1 MQKSVTFVRRCLEPG
16 FKKPKTTTKLFQ
28 IEHNSSWLHFTTSND
43 LTPQFF
49 VFVEGY
55 PEKQEEE
62 TLEKWR
68 ERCREKEKSVVLNAG
83 KLLMDSNQD
92 NFETVNIV
100 LTGRVPTIKFLH
112 KKTGI
117 KCDLTFKVRDVT

>member
-1 MQKSVTFVRRCLEPG
+1 MF
-16 FKKPKTTTKLFQ
+16 
-28 IEHNSSWLHFTTSND
+28 HFS
-43 LTPQFF
+43 
-49 VFVEGY
+49 EGY

-83 KLLMDSNQD
+83 KLLRDSNQE
-92 NFETVNIV
+92 NFANVNIV
-100 LTGRVPTIKFLH
+100 LEARVPTIKFVH

-117 KCDLTFKVRDVT
+117 KCDLSFKVR

>member
-1 MQKSVTFVRRCLEPG
+1 MLTFYDQQCL
-16 FKKPKTTTKLFQ
+16 FRLQFYSLFCNN
-28 IEHNSSWLHFTTSND
+28 HSFD
-43 LTPQFF
+43 LA
-49 VFVEGY
+49 EGY

-92 NFETVNIV
+92 NFETVNLV

-117 KCDLTFKVRDVT
+117 KCDLTFKVRDVGSIPVFGDHSKIILT

>member
-1 MQKSVTFVRRCLEPG
+1 MTPNFVT
-16 FKKPKTTTKLFQ
+16 T
-28 IEHNSSWLHFTTSND
+28 I
-43 LTPQFF
+43 FF
-49 VFVEGY
+49 VSAEGY

-92 NFETVNIV
+92 NFDTVNIV
-100 LTGRVPTIKFLH
+100 LTGRTPTIKFLH

-117 KCDLTFKVRDVT
+117 KCDLAFKVRGFDSGFW